1 MRIVGIDGPQVR
13 PRGLRGTAMASLRL
27 GPEAGS
33 CGYLPGSLREHRV
46 PEFTIW
52 IGMHG
57 DPRTGPKPRERDR
70 PPNYTMILDH
80 YLVQATASSRRC
92 RSPTR
97 SMTAPSATSTATRP
111 AFGTRTRVGRRSR
124 TSPGSAARTSPAKPS
139 TPRPRP
145 SSSRAHTPSS
155 RATRASTDRSS
166 DASSRPSRENGIP
179 RSWWTD
185 VPPAYLAELTA
196 LPCADDIGGTAHA
209 IRRETRVIDEQ
220 AHALLDFRTGA
231 DTLCIVRRP
240 RGRCR

>member
-1 MRIVGIDGPQVR
+1 MVFRIHNLDRDARR
-13 PRGLRGTAMASLRL
+13 PSN
-27 GPEAGS
+27 
-33 CGYLPGSLREHRV
+33 
-46 PEFTIW
+46 
-52 IGMHG
+52 
-57 DPRTGPKPRERDR
+57 GPKPRERDR
-70 PPNYTMILDH
+70 RPNYTMILDH
-80 YLVQATASSRRC
+80 YLVQATASSRCC

-97 SMTAPSATSTATRP
+97 STAPSAMSTATRP

-139 TPRPRP
+139 TSRPRP
-145 SSSRAHTPSS
+145 SSSWAHTPSS

-166 DASSRPSRENGIP
+166 NASSRPSRENGIP

-220 AHALLDFRTGA
+220 AHALLDLRTDA

-240 RGRCR
+240 RGRYR